1 LSHPEPTPAPSSD
14 PAAIFRRDG
23 DALVPSLFAEGP
35 WNPEHLHG
43 GPICGAIAR
52 AIEACPSPAPM
63 RVARMTVEMTRALPM
78 APFAVHAEVT
88 RAGRRIQQIDAR
100 ISAAGRTLVRA
111 TALRVRVAT
120 AEGAFAVASGESVPE
135 RTPGPPRDPEVMR
148 VFAPGFVR
156 ALDFMRSR
164 VATPGEAG
172 VTWAR
177 MRVPLVDGEEVTPFV
192 RLATMS
198 DFASGAG
205 NPLDFTRFTSINPDL
220 TLSVLRLP
228 RGEWIGLRAR
238 SAIEADGI
246 GQSVATLFDDE
257 GAVARALVSLLVERR

>member
-1 LSHPEPTPAPSSD
+1 LSQPEPSPVPSPE

-23 DALVPSLFAEGP
+23 DVLVPSLFAEGP
-35 WNPEHLHG
+35 WNRQHLHG
-43 GPICGAIAR
+43 GPICGVLAR
-52 AIEACPSPAPM
+52 AIEACASPVPM

-78 APFAVHAEVT
+78 APFSVHAEVT

-100 ISAAGRTLVRA
+100 IAVSGQTLVRA
-111 TALRVRVAT
+111 TALRVRAAAT
-120 AEGAFAVASGESVPE
+120 DRAIAVPCDEPVPE
-135 RTPGPPRDPEVMR
+135 RVPGPPRDPEVMR
-148 VFAPGFVR
+148 VFAPGFIL
-156 ALDFMRSR
+156 ALDFLRSKI
-164 VATPGEAG
+164 ATPGEPG

-177 MRVPLVDGEEVTPFV
+177 MRVPLVEGEDVTPFV